1 MTLYGASENGRRSV
15 AGPLSPF
22 VLGLGAALG
31 WIGWRAWVHRGHV
44 VDDAFISLRHVANLL
59 AGRGLV
65 FNPGEV
71 VEGATNL
78 GWMAL
83 LAAVG
88 AVVPVGLPALAKV
101 LGLGLL
107 VTAVVGAT
115 LLHRRMV
122 GGGPA
127 DGAGR
132 PDRVPGGHRWEPAL
146 VALLLASSPELVY
159 FSLAGMET
167 GLAAALLVT
176 ALWCLLPGR
185 PERPEERPRLMAAA
199 LCCAGLATVRPEALL
214 LFPLAAGLLLAAP
227 GGTSR
232 RRVLTALGLFLALVA
247 VVTAWRLATFGTLLP
262 NTALAK
268 APGEAG
274 ELLDRGRDVLLGRSV
289 NAPAPFVGL
298 LVLGLGGLGVAGLW
312 RRWRAAAALLAAAA
326 ATGVL
331 FAVYARPD
339 WTWMG
344 RYMAPYLPACAVL
357 MVRGL
362 FAGLAGG
369 LLGGRP
375 GRIRLG
381 HRPAVALATGIALL
395 FTAIGVARTRSHL
408 RPEALAEYPGFVLT
422 SASLADPARWIGEHL
437 PPGAV
442 VAARR
447 IGALGYFG
455 GVRVLDYAFGLTDPR
470 VARLVARHGGPFD
483 EPGAPEL
490 AEVWAAVRPD
500 CVLEDEGL
508 LASRVVRR
516 EGSHPSAGAGPGR
529 PPAPPAAIGR
539 RLEVHGVDYRV
550 MRRFELGGSSG
561 PKTATWVLAC
571 RSPTRGQAGLTRR

>member
-1 MTLYGASENGRRSV
+1 M
-15 AGPLSPF
+15 
-22 VLGLGAALG
+22 
-31 WIGWRAWVHRGHV
+31 HRGHF

-59 AGRGLV
+59 AGRELV
-65 FNPGEV
+65 FNPGEA

-78 GWMAL
+78 GWMAF
-83 LAAVG
+83 LAGMG
-88 AVVPVGLPALAKV
+88 AVVPVGLPALAKALGLTLLVAAV
-101 LGLGLL
+101 LG
-107 VTAVVGAT
+107 TA

-122 GGGPA
+122 TRGA
-127 DGAGR
+127 EDGSSR
-132 PDRVPGGHRWEPAL
+132 PDRVPGGHPWEPAL
-146 VALLLASSPELVY
+146 TALLLASSPELVY

-167 GLAAALLVT
+167 ALAALLLVA
-176 ALWCLLPGR
+176 ALWCLVPGR
-185 PERPEERPRLMAAA
+185 PEGPERRPRIEAAA

-214 LFPLAAGLLLAAP
+214 LFPLAAALLLAAP

-232 RRVLTALGLFLALVA
+232 RRVLSALGLFLGLVA
-247 VVTAWRLATFGTLLP
+247 AVAAWRLATFGTLLP

-268 APGEAG
+268 APGGAG
-274 ELLDRGRDVLLGRSV
+274 ELLSRGRDVLLGRSV

-312 RRWRAAAALLAAAA
+312 RRWRAAAAVLAAAA
-326 ATGVL
+326 ATGLL
-331 FAVYARPD
+331 FAAYARPD

-357 MVRGL
+357 GVRGL

-369 LLGGRP
+369 LLGGRA

-381 HRPAVALATGIALL
+381 HRPAVAVAAGLALL
-395 FTAIGVARTRSHL
+395 FIAIGTARTRQHL
-408 RPEALAEYPGFVLT
+408 GREALADYPGFVLT
-422 SASLADPARWIGEHL
+422 SASLEAPARWIGGHL
-437 PPGAV
+437 APEAV

-483 EPGAPEL
+483 DPGAPEL
-490 AEVWAAVRPD
+490 AGVWAAVRPD

-508 LASRVVRR
+508 LAPRAIR
-516 EGSHPSAGAGPGR
+516 ERGGDPSAGPAPGR
-529 PPAPPAAIGR
+529 PPAPPADVGR
-539 RLEVHGVDYRV
+539 RIEIHGLGYRV
-550 MRRFELGGSSG
+550 VRRFDLGASSG
-561 PKTATWVLAC
+561 PKAATWILAC
-571 RSPTRGQAGLTRR
+571 RPPLGAGLTPR